1 MTTMY
6 LEHET
11 CRKSIK
17 AVRRILPQ
25 LLSFDP
31 TLSQEDYR
39 AYLLDAQEL
48 DYNSNIQFLQD
59 KLMYYYFQR
68 DRELEEGEKPIYHQ
82 DNNEDECIEFALE
95 SLLDYIKM
103 HTEDK
108 IFSSIK
114 IGNDYVSVALAVEV
128 YD

>member
-1 MTTMY
+1 MATMY

-11 CRKSIK
+11 CKKSIK
-17 AVRRILPQ
+17 SVRRILPQ

-31 TLSQEDYR
+31 TLSETEGYEVT
-39 AYLLDAQEL
+39 LEDAQDLE
-48 DYNSNIQFLQD
+48 YNSNIAFLQD
-59 KLMYYYFQR
+59 KLMYYYFKR
-68 DRELEEGEKPIYHQ
+68 DRELDEGSIYK
-82 DNNEDECIEFALE
+82 EDIGAECLEFAIE

-114 IGNDYVSVALAVEV
+114 IGGDYVSVALAVEV